1 MDALGIAHT
10 ACGALA
16 LLLGAVVFLR
26 PKGTRAHVR
35 VGWAY
40 AACMV
45 GVNAT
50 ALFIY
55 RLTGRFNLFHAL
67 AVASLLMLAAGLAQV
82 VPRRRPRN
90 WLWRHYQYM
99 CWSFV
104 GLLAATNNEA
114 FVRVP
119 PLARLTG
126 QTVPALPMLVTAGL
140 VAACGAVI
148 VRNQAAVLAPF
159 QPPRRPAGPTGAA

>member
-1 MDALGIAHT
+1 MDVLGTVHVV
-10 ACGALA
+10 CGALA
-16 LLLGAVVFLR
+16 LVLGSVIFLR
-26 PKGTRAHVR
+26 PKGTRAHIR
-35 VGWAY
+35 AGWAY
-40 AACMV
+40 AACMG
-45 GVNAT
+45 GVNGT

-67 AVASLLMLAAGLAQV
+67 AVASLVMVAAGLAQV
-82 VPRRRPRN
+82 APRRRPRR

-119 PLARLTG
+119 PLTRLTAT
-126 QTVPALPMLVTAGL
+126 TVPALPMLVTAGL
-140 VAACGAVI
+140 VAACGLVI
-148 VRNQAAVLAPF
+148 VRTQEPVLTRL
-159 QPPRRPAGPTGAA
+159 RRRGIK

>member
-1 MDALGIAHT
+1 MSTIGIVHT

-16 LLLGAVVFLR
+16 LLLGSVIFLR
-26 PKGTRAHVR
+26 PKGTRAHIR
-35 VGWAY
+35 IGWAY
-40 AACMV
+40 AGSMTA
-45 GVNAT
+45 VNAT
-50 ALFIY
+50 ALCIY

-67 AVASLLMLAAGLAQV
+67 ALASLGMLAAGLAQV

-119 PLARLTG
+119 FLARLTRD
-126 QTVPALPMLVTAGL
+126 TVPALPMLVTAGL
-140 VAACGAVI
+140 
-148 VRNQAAVLAPF
+148 
-159 QPPRRPAGPTGAA
+159 